1 MIAWTKEKMIFRS
14 LHQGYSLGKVF
25 STIIKKGIVG
35 ALEDTEQGPHVHLT
49 LLLIT
54 VVIVSVAIILVSEVI

>member
-1 MIAWTKEKMIFRS
+1 MDEKKDDISITPPR
-14 LHQGYSLGKVF
+14 YSLGKVF
-25 STIIKKGIVG
+25 STISKKGIVG

-54 VVIVSVAIILVSEVI
+54 VVIVSVAIILVSRII

>member
-1 MIAWTKEKMIFRS
+1 MEQDDEAVS
-14 LHQGYSLGKVF
+14 LTPPRYSLVRTWK
-25 STIIKKGIVG
+25 TIRKKGIIR

-54 VVIVSVAIILVSEVI
+54 VVIVSLVIIVISKIVQG

>member
-1 MIAWTKEKMIFRS
+1 MDDENEAVSITPPRF
-14 LHQGYSLGKVF
+14 SLGRVF
-25 STIIKKGIVG
+25 KTIRKKGIVN

-54 VVIVSVAIILVSEVI
+54 VIVVSLVIIAISAFI

>member
-1 MIAWTKEKMIFRS
+1 MDERKDDISITPPR
-14 LHQGYSLGKVF
+14 YSLGKVF
-25 STIIKKGIVG
+25 STIGKKGIVG

-54 VVIVSVAIILVSEVI
+54 VVIVSVAIILVSRVI